1 MLELKTKWF
10 TNSLAKQSML
20 NKDFIL
26 CHDGT
31 RLFIVGYGVLTSS
44 GKNTYNYEVKDNE
57 KNIVLSSGN
66 NAYLDALTKIILGT
80 SPKAKANKD
89 TNEAKENKPKET
101 KQVIKKANKESL
113 LLTFNEAFDK
123 ACNMIESY
131 KDVAKVLGKYD
142 VKDASLLALHLIKEA
157 NESEAKR
164 IKEAKKN
171 EELNALRLSLDIAKQ
186 QGNNMLVDAITQMI
200 ANKEKE

>member
-1 MLELKTKWF
+1 MLEMKTKWF

-31 RLFIVGYGVLTSS
+31 RLFIVGYGEITSG
-44 GKNTYNYEVKDNE
+44 GKNTYNYEIKDNE
-57 KNIVLSSGN
+57 KNVVISRGE
-66 NAYLDALTKIILGT
+66 NAYLDALTKLILGT
-80 SPKAKANKD
+80 SPKSKSNKESEAN
-89 TNEAKENKPKET
+89 ENKPKEA
-101 KQVIKKANKESL
+101 KQTSKKANKESL

-131 KDVAKVLGKYD
+131 KDVAIMLGKYD
-142 VKDASLLALHLIKEA
+142 TKDAINLTLNLIKEA
-157 NESEAKR
+157 KRSEEKR
-164 IKEAKKN
+164 IKEAKKS
-171 EELNALRLSLDIAKQ
+171 EELQALRLSLDIAKA
-186 QGNNMLVDAITQMI
+186 QGNNMLVDAIKEMI

>member
-20 NKDFIL
+20 NKDFII

-31 RLFIVGYGVLTSS
+31 RLFIVGYGEITSG
-44 GKNTYNYEVKDNE
+44 GKNTYNYEIKDNE
-57 KNIVLSSGN
+57 KNIIISSGV

-80 SPKAKANKD
+80 SPKSKANKD
-89 TNEAKENKPKET
+89 KETNETTKET
-101 KQVIKKANKESL
+101 KAKQTNKQTNKECL
-113 LLTFNEAFDK
+113 LLTFDMAFVK

-131 KDVAKVLGKYD
+131 KQVAIMLGKYD
-142 VKDASLLALHLIKEA
+142 TKDASLLALHLIKEA

-171 EELNALRLSLDIAKQ
+171 EELNALRLSLNIAKAQ
-186 QGNNMLVDAITQMI
+186 DNTMLVDAIQTMI
-200 ANKEKE
+200 SNKEKE